1 MCYCGTHLQGRKGNK
16 AMKNFR
22 NDKELIKSR
31 LMDFI
36 FEDEYERIKD
46 KEAFCNEVAVE
57 FRENFNKHTD
67 NVEDALGSAIFSK
80 LFKYIENKEEP
91 ENYYDAVH
99 KRICYE
105 FKLLEDDAEW
115 IVFVVQRRTRLEF
128 TLCNADSNARYWVAT
143 GDIFEIPNEK
153 TLLDFIKSNISE
165 WIDMW
170 ETRCVGEVIAHDC

>member
-16 AMKNFR
+16 VMKKFR
-22 NDKELIKSR
+22 ADKELIKSR

-36 FEDEYERIKD
+36 FDDEYERIED
-46 KEAFCNEVAVE
+46 KETFCNEVAVE
-57 FRENFNKHTD
+57 FRKYLNENYSL
-67 NVEDALGSAIFSK
+67 EDALGSAIFSK
-80 LFKYIENKEEP
+80 LFKYIENKGEP

-105 FKLLEDDAEW
+105 FTLLEDDAEW

-143 GDIFEIPNEK
+143 RDILEIPNEK
-153 TLLDFIKSNISE
+153 TLLDFIKANISE

-170 ETRCVGEVIAHDC
+170 ETRCVGEVVAYDC